1 MTEVATVGDL
11 LDDRAYGDLLA
22 RRVDD
27 PASLRTALRDR
38 KKSARLVPADGRM
51 FLIAADH
58 PARGANAV
66 GSDPLAMANRR
77 DLLSRLMTTLVDP
90 GCDGIMASADILE
103 ELAVLPLP
111 DGSNVLDGKV
121 VIGTMN
127 RGGLAGSSWE
137 LDDRHTAYGA
147 AAIAGARLDGG
158 KMLLR
163 IHDHDAGSIPTIEL
177 CARYVTELANLGL
190 MAMVEPLP
198 YATDE
203 AGRHHLVDDTERL
216 IRCVGVANALGETS
230 SHTWLKLPA
239 SGDIEQVMAATTMPG
254 LILGGAPGPDPA
266 TAYAAWERALA
277 VANVRGLVV
286 GRTLLYPPDGNVG
299 AAVRT
304 AASIVHG

>member
-1 MTEVATVGDL
+1 MVPSP
-11 LDDRAYGDLLA
+11 LDDQAWAELL
-22 RRVDD
+22 RGRVDD
-27 PASLRTALRDR
+27 PSSLRRALVERRRPDG
-38 KKSARLVPADGRM
+38 LLPADGRL

-66 GSDPLAMANRR
+66 GGDPLAMADRR
-77 DLLSRLMTTLVDP
+77 DLLGRLIITLADP

-103 ELAVLPLP
+103 ELAVCSLP
-111 DGSNVLDGKV
+111 GGASVLDGKV
-121 VIGTMN
+121 VVGTMN

-137 LDDRHTAYGA
+137 LDDRHTAYSAG
-147 AAIAGARLDGG
+147 AIAAARLDGG

-163 IHDHDAGSIPTIEL
+163 IHDTDPGTAATLEL
-177 CARYVTELANLGL
+177 CARYVTELAEREL

-203 AGRHHLVDDTERL
+203 HGRHHVVDDTERL
-216 IRCVGVANALGETS
+216 IRCVGVASGLGSTS
-230 SHTWLKLPA
+230 AHTWLKLPA
-239 SGDIEQVMAATTMPG
+239 SDDIEQVMAATTMPA

-277 VANVRGLVV
+277 VPHVRGLTV
-286 GRTLLYPPDGNVG
+286 GRTLLYPPDGDVAG
-299 AAVRT
+299 AVRT

>member
-1 MTEVATVGDL
+1 MTQAAAGDL
-11 LDDRAYGDLLA
+11 LDDSAYGELLA

-27 PASLRTALRDR
+27 PASLRAALRDR
-38 KKSARLVPADGRM
+38 KVAARLVPTDGRM

-66 GSDPLAMANRR
+66 GGDPLAMANRR
-77 DLLSRLMTTLVDP
+77 DLLGRLMITLSDP
-90 GCDGIMASADILE
+90 GCDGIMASADLLE

-111 DGSNVLDGKV
+111 DGSSALDGKV

-137 LDDRHTAYGA
+137 LDDRHTAYSA
-147 AAIAGARLDGG
+147 EAIAAARLDGG

-163 IHDHDAGSIPTIEL
+163 IHDTDPGTVKTLEL
-177 CARYVTELANLGL
+177 CARYVSELAGRDL

-203 AGRHHLVDDTERL
+203 AGRHYLVDDTERL
-216 IRCVGVANALGETS
+216 VRCVGIANALGETS

-239 SGDIEQVMAATTMPG
+239 GAEIEQVMAATTMPG

-277 VANVRGLVV
+277 VENVRGLVV
-286 GRTLLYPPDGNVG
+286 GRTLLYPPDGDVG

>member
-1 MTEVATVGDL
+1 MTSFDGASFLDQSAYSAL
-11 LDDRAYGDLLA
+11 LD

-38 KKSARLVPADGRM
+38 QPAASLLPEDGRL

-58 PARGANAV
+58 PARGSNGV
-66 GSDPLAMANRR
+66 GGDPLAMADRR
-77 DLLSRLMTTLVDP
+77 DLLARLVVTLSDP
-90 GCDGIMASADILE
+90 GCDGIMASPDVLE
-103 ELAVLPLP
+103 ELACLTLP
-111 DGSNVLDGKV
+111 DGQAVLDGKV

-137 LDDRHTAYGA
+137 LDDRHTAYSADGIEQA
-147 AAIAGARLDGG
+147 NLDGG

-163 IHDHDAGSIPTIEL
+163 IHDTDPGTARTLEL
-177 CARYVTELANLGL
+177 CAQYVTDLAARGL

-198 YATDE
+198 YATDN
-203 AGRHHLVDDTERL
+203 AGKHYLVDDTERL
-216 IRCVGVANALGETS
+216 IRCVGVANGLGETS
-230 SHTWLKLPA
+230 AHTWLKLPA
-239 SGDIEQVMAATTMPG
+239 SKDIEQVMAATTMPG

-277 VANVRGLVV
+277 VSHVRGLVV
-286 GRTLLYPPDGNVG
+286 GRTLLYPPDGDV
-299 AAVRT
+299 ASAVRR

>member
-1 MTEVATVGDL
+1 MVSAL
-11 LDDRAYGDLLA
+11 LDDQTWADVLR

-27 PASLRTALRDR
+27 PASVRRALVERRRPDG
-38 KKSARLVPADGRM
+38 LLPVDGRL

-66 GSDPLAMANRR
+66 GGDPLAMANRR
-77 DLLSRLMTTLVDP
+77 DLLGRLIITLTDP

-103 ELAVLPLP
+103 ELAVCPLP
-111 DGSNVLDGKV
+111 DGSSVLDGKV
-121 VIGTMN
+121 VVGTMN

-137 LDDRHTAYGA
+137 LDDRHTAYSA
-147 AAIAGARLDGG
+147 EAIVTARLDGG

-163 IHDHDAGSIPTIEL
+163 IHDTDPGTAATLEL
-177 CARYVTELANLGL
+177 CARYVTELADREL

-198 YATDE
+198 YGTDDG
-203 AGRHHLVDDTERL
+203 GRHRQLDDTERL
-216 IRCVGVANALGETS
+216 IRCVGVASGLGTTS
-230 SHTWLKLPA
+230 AYTWLKLPA
-239 SGDIEQVMAATTMPG
+239 SDDIERVMAATTMPA

-277 VANVRGLVV
+277 VPNVRGLTV
-286 GRTLLYPPDGNVG
+286 GRTLLYPPDGDVAG
-299 AAVRT
+299 AVRT

>member
-1 MTEVATVGDL
+1 MSEVAAAGDL

-27 PASLRTALRDR
+27 PASLRAALKDR
-38 KKSARLVPADGRM
+38 KSAGRLVPADGRM

-66 GSDPLAMANRR
+66 GEHPLAMANRR
-77 DLLSRLMTTLVDP
+77 DLLTRLMITLSDP
-90 GCDGIMASADILE
+90 GCDGIMASADVLE
-103 ELAVLPLP
+103 ELAVLQLP
-111 DGSNVLDGKV
+111 DGSSVLDGKI

-137 LDDRHTAYGA
+137 LDDGHTAYSADGIA
-147 AAIAGARLDGG
+147 AANLDGG

-163 IHDHDAGSIPTIEL
+163 IHDTDPGTASTLEL
-177 CARYVTELANLGL
+177 CARYVTELAGHDL

-198 YATDE
+198 YATND

-216 IRCVGVANALGETS
+216 IRCVGIANGLGETS
-230 SHTWLKLPA
+230 SRTWLKLPA
-239 SGDIEQVMAATTMPG
+239 STEIEQVMAATTMPG

-277 VANVRGLVV
+277 VENVRGLVV
-286 GRTLLYPPDGNVG
+286 GRTLLYPPDGAVATAVG
-299 AAVRT
+299 T